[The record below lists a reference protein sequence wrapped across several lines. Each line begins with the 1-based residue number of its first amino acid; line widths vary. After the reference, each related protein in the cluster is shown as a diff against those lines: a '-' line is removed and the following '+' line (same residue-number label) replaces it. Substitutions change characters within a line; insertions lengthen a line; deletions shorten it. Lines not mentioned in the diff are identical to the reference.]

1 MEAKKQAGRSPA
13 AFFAEW
19 PLSDPAMRPTR
30 SVTASAQALDHSLP
44 GRPESSFPPLG
55 LLFPTR
61 TASLGTRGALNVGRP
76 PRREVGAGLV
86 PARRN
91 RPRFS

>member
-44 GRPESSFPPLG
+44 GRPERSLPPLAS
-55 LLFPTR
+55 FPTR
-61 TASLGTRGALNVGRP
+61 NRFAGYEWGPERGAPRVGR
-76 PRREVGAGLV
+76 
-86 PARRN
+86 
-91 RPRFS
+91 

>member
-44 GRPESSFPPLG
+44 GEPERSFPPLG

-61 TASLGTRGALNVGRP
+61 TASLGSRGGPEGGERP
-76 PRREVGAGLV
+76 AP
-86 PARRN
+86 
-91 RPRFS
+91 